1 MCSIS
6 SGWEGPSAGSFR
18 RPRPPAPTPRC
29 AAQWGG
35 GGGGFVQALAGW
47 RVWAGVGGGGA
58 PGVRAP
64 PPPPP
69 RCALVLRKGDVE
81 ECARAPP
88 SFASFSAHL
97 VVHLGERREWL
108 PARCLGG
115 NPEWGRVSGERESA
129 FYNGAARLLETLR
142 VFRLLQRGEA
152 GGMDLCARARPG
164 PLRKSLRLHTLLD
177 TQRLYEERGRNPM
190 RIVQR

>member
-1 MCSIS
+1 MGRGRGRICSS
-6 SGWEGPSAGSFR
+6 SNGLEGL
-18 RPRPPAPTPRC
+18 
-29 AAQWGG
+29 GG
-35 GGGGFVQALAGW
+35 
-47 RVWAGVGGGGA
+47 GGGGA

-88 SFASFSAHL
+88 SFASSSAHL

-177 TQRLYEERGRNPM
+177 TQRLYEETGG
-190 RIVQR
+190 VTL

>member
-1 MCSIS
+1 M
-6 SGWEGPSAGSFR
+6 
-18 RPRPPAPTPRC
+18 
-29 AAQWGG
+29 
-35 GGGGFVQALAGW
+35 
-47 RVWAGVGGGGA
+47 
-58 PGVRAP
+58 
-64 PPPPP
+64 
-69 RCALVLRKGDVE
+69 LRKGDLE

-164 PLRKSLRLHTLLD
+164 ESDALRVGPNH
-177 TQRLYEERGRNPM
+177 
-190 RIVQR
+190 